1 MISRSLC
8 SFVYSDY
15 PHDYLDM
22 SLFRADLRRLLLT
35 PLDTHMVFSVR
46 PAYNQYDNLL
56 SSLSFVLN
64 IECAR
69 LAEIELRKSHA
80 DLIIEWCGRISTAA
94 RTFESRID
102 VAQYEEIIKNSSAA
116 RAATHERKAA
126 ALEAFETTFDEDDN
140 RSYSTLSI
148 MKEYDLS
155 SLDEDLENNS
165 TTNEYVFYPKVKPKF
180 IKSIKFKIN

>member
-1 MISRSLC
+1 MC

-15 PHDYLDM
+15 AHDYLDM
-22 SLFRADLRRLLLT
+22 SLFRADSRRLLLT

-80 DLIIEWCGRISTAA
+80 DLIIEWCSRISRAA

-116 RAATHERKAA
+116 RATHERRAA
-126 ALEAFETTFDEDDN
+126 REAFETTFDEDDN

-165 TTNEYVFYPKVKPKF
+165 TTNEYVFYPKV
-180 IKSIKFKIN
+180 IEFKIINMLD